1 MKKTLL
7 SLAAAAVLGLASAS
21 ASAEFLDFKVNEAV
35 VEGAATAKNFTA
47 DKLNGAYEEL
57 LQVTGPGTFSAS
69 AYATFDGYRANEGTT
84 QITGELVGYTIYAVF
99 QATGVI
105 TGPNTFQGTAGSI
118 KIYIDRNEDTIG
130 TLTNG
135 LVAATLSNTVDD
147 DLIGSSNVSFGT
159 GDLSANPGAYALY
172 FEQFA
177 LTAFG
182 QSYWYDPNPF
192 YKFALSN
199 GDNDVFTATANP
211 GEFRVTG
218 DTSAVFQPVPEP
230 ASIAL
235 MGLALA
241 GLGVARR
248 RRNK

>member
-7 SLAAAAVLGLASAS
+7 SLAATAVLGLASAS

-35 VEGAATAKNFTA
+35 VSTASTPKNFTA

-69 AYATFDGYRANEGTT
+69 AFATFDAYRANEGVTP
-84 QITGELVGYTIYAVF
+84 IVGELVGYTIYAVF
-99 QATGVI
+99 QASGII
-105 TGPNTFQGTAGSI
+105 TGPNTFQGTSGSI
-118 KIYIDRNEDTIG
+118 TLYIDRNNDTTG
-130 TLTNG
+130 TLTSG
-135 LVAATLSNTVDD
+135 LVAATLGNTGD
-147 DLIGSSNVSFGT
+147 DLEIGSSAVSYGT

-172 FEQFA
+172 FEQFT

-182 QSYWYDPNPF
+182 KTYWYDPDPF

-199 GDNDVFTATANP
+199 GDNDVFTPTGNA

-218 DTSAVFQPVPEP
+218 DTSAVFQTVPEP
-230 ASIAL
+230 TSVAL